1 MQVELKDILTWGA
14 MIIGLVAQWF
24 HLKGRVAILETKQDI
39 QAKHHDESM
48 DRITRSLER
57 IERKLD
63 GKADKP

>member
-1 MQVELKDILTWGA
+1 MEVNLKDILTWGG
-14 MIIGLVAQWF
+14 MMIGLVAQWF

-39 QAKHHDESM
+39 QGKHHDESM

-63 GKADKP
+63 GKADK